1 MDPITLLITF
11 SIIMWLLQSILGW
24 LQIRAFNQAFLEIS
38 KKGKI
43 TVGRN
48 SGRFNQN
55 R

>member
-11 SIIMWLLQSILGW
+11 AIIMWLLQSIRW

-43 TVGRN
+43 TVMQQR
-48 SGRFNQN
+48 SF
-55 R
+55 